1 MVKQHIKRIVICA
14 VLGAILGLSIY
25 LISPKIYEGS
35 TQILIA
41 TTDTSSLSTTP
52 EVASI
57 LQPGFSEN
65 VGTEISILRSRGIFR
80 QAMKRISEA
89 KGDARLQ
96 SLEMMDKLYLMYDVM
111 GARDSRA
118 VEIVVK
124 ANDPD
129 LAADIAN
136 EIVVIYNE
144 LRQESATESVTD
156 AQNML
161 DEQLVAARKSL
172 GEAEAK
178 LRDFK
183 QKTGMVDLTSRA
195 GQLVSYQSTLM
206 TQLEGVKA
214 DLQVADAQVAATK
227 KSLQGL
233 PKLVTEGYSESQ
245 SPIVQALENELAQY
259 ETQRTSL
266 LRIYTPDSKR
276 IKDIDDQ
283 IASTKQRILNA
294 EKQRWK
300 QTSRTYVRDNVQKQF
315 EDSLI
320 TSQVAKATLT
330 KRMQTLTEA
339 LNRVNEQVYKL
350 PADETKLATLI
361 REKEV
366 LEAKYKNL
374 RQALEELRYKGTAGM
389 RRAKTLYQ
397 AQAQPKPVA
406 PDLVKL
412 LVLCTIGG
420 TIVGFLFSV
429 AKESLRSTA
438 QTSVE
443 LSQLLGL
450 PVSATMPLLPPKQ
463 HRAVYR
469 SLAAP
474 QFKPFESFKFMAFS
488 MLYSSENP
496 PKRVLFTS
504 IGGAVGCSTS
514 ASQFA
519 IAAAR
524 TGKPTILMD
533 CDLRHGT
540 ITKLFN
546 LADKSGVREVINR
559 MLLASDKAEIVYP
572 SQHDQLSIVPTG
584 SQGGEGITDVPVGA
598 VSAFLDTLQEQTG
611 LIVIDAPPCDVVS
624 DALRFAPYVD
634 SVCLVASARTSKYQN
649 IALAID
655 LLKRA
660 GAKDVRLVMTH
671 ASPEEEAFSR
681 KSLYVVQR

>member
-25 LISPKIYEGS
+25 LISPKVYEGS

-41 TTDTSSLSTTP
+41 TTDTTSLATTP

-57 LQPGFSEN
+57 LQSGFSEN

-89 KGDARLQ
+89 RGDSWLQ
-96 SLEMMDKLYLMYDVM
+96 SPEAMDRLFLMYDVM
-111 GARDSRA
+111 GSRESRS
-118 VEIVVK
+118 VDIIVK
-124 ANDPD
+124 ANDPG
-129 LAADIAN
+129 LAADLAN

-144 LRQESATESVTD
+144 LRQDSATESVSD
-156 AQNML
+156 AQNMI
-161 DEQLVAARKSL
+161 DEQIKEARNSL
-172 GEAEAK
+172 GVAENK
-178 LRDFK
+178 LRIFK
-183 QKTGMVDLTSRA
+183 QETGMVDLGSRA

-206 TQLEGVKA
+206 TQLDSVKA
-214 DLQVADAQVAATK
+214 DLQVAEAQVAATK
-227 KSLQGL
+227 KSLKGL
-233 PKLVTEGYSESQ
+233 PRLVTEGYGEAQ

-259 ETQRTSL
+259 ETQRTSM

-283 IASTKQRILNA
+283 IANTKNRIVAA
-294 EKQRWK
+294 EKDRWK
-300 QTSRTYVRDNVQKQF
+300 QTSRSYVRDSVQKQF
-315 EDSLI
+315 EDSLV
-320 TSQVAKATLT
+320 TNQVGKATLT

-339 LNRVNEQVYKL
+339 LNRVNAQVKQL
-350 PADETKLATLI
+350 PQDETKMAELM
-361 REKEV
+361 REREV

-374 RQALEELRYKGTAGM
+374 RQASEDLRYKSTAGM
-389 RRAKTLYQ
+389 RRAKKLYE
-397 AQAQPKPVA
+397 AIPQPKPVA
-406 PDLVKL
+406 PDLMKL

-429 AKESLRSTA
+429 ARESLRSTA

-463 HRAVYR
+463 HRAVYK

-488 MLYSSENP
+488 MLYSMENP

-504 IGGAVGCSTS
+504 IGGSVGCSTS

-519 IAAAR
+519 IAASR
-524 TGKPTILMD
+524 TGKSTILMD
-533 CDLRHGT
+533 CDLRHAT
-540 ITKLFN
+540 ITRLFD
-546 LADKSGVREVINR
+546 LVDKSGVREVINK
-559 MLLASDKAEIVYP
+559 MLLASDKAGVVYP
-572 SQHDQLSIVPTG
+572 SQHDQLSVVPAG
-584 SQGGEGITDVPVGA
+584 SQGGEGLTDVPVGA
-598 VSAFLDTLQEQTG
+598 VSAFLDTLQEQAG

-634 SVCLVASARTSKYQN
+634 SVCLVASARSSRYQN

-681 KSLYVVQR
+681 KSLYVIR

>member
-25 LISPKIYEGS
+25 LISPKVYEGS

-41 TTDTSSLSTTP
+41 TTDTTSLATTP

-57 LQPGFSEN
+57 LQSGFSEN

-89 KGDARLQ
+89 RGDSGLQ
-96 SLEMMDKLYLMYDVM
+96 SPEVMDKLFLMYDVM
-111 GARDSRA
+111 GSRESRS
-118 VEIVVK
+118 VDIIVK
-124 ANDPD
+124 ANDPG
-129 LAADIAN
+129 LAADLAN

-144 LRQESATESVTD
+144 LRQDSATESVSD

-161 DEQLVAARKSL
+161 DEQIISARNSL
-172 GEAEAK
+172 GDAEKK

-183 QKTGMVDLTSRA
+183 QRTGMVDLGSRA
-195 GQLVSYQSTLM
+195 SQLVSYQSTLM
-206 TQLEGVKA
+206 TQLDGVKA
-214 DLQVADAQVAATK
+214 DLRVAEAQVAATK
-227 KSLQGL
+227 KSLKGL
-233 PKLVTEGYSESQ
+233 PRLVTEGYAVAQ

-283 IASTKQRILNA
+283 ISSTKNRIVEA
-294 EKQRWK
+294 EKDRWR
-300 QTSRTYVRDNVQKQF
+300 QTSRTYVRDSVQKQF
-315 EDSLI
+315 EDSLV
-320 TSQVAKATLT
+320 TNQVGKVTLE
-330 KRMQTLTEA
+330 KRVQTLTEA
-339 LNRVNEQVYKL
+339 LNKVNKQVFEL
-350 PADETKLATLI
+350 PADETEMATLF

-374 RQALEELRYKGTAGM
+374 RQALEELRYKSTAGM
-389 RRAKTLYQ
+389 RRAKKLYE
-397 AQAQPKPVA
+397 AIPQPKPVA
-406 PDLVKL
+406 PDLMKL

-429 AKESLRSTA
+429 ARESLRSTA

-463 HRAVYR
+463 HRAVYK

-488 MLYSSENP
+488 MLYSMENP

-519 IAAAR
+519 IAASR
-524 TGKPTILMD
+524 TGKSTILMD
-533 CDLRHGT
+533 CDLRHAT
-540 ITKLFN
+540 ITRLFD
-546 LADKSGVREVINR
+546 LVDKSGVREVINK
-559 MLLASDKAEIVYP
+559 MLLASDKAGVVYP
-572 SQHDQLSIVPTG
+572 SQHDQLSVVPAG
-584 SQGGEGITDVPVGA
+584 SQGGEGLTDVPVGS
-598 VSAFLDTLQEQTG
+598 VSAFLDTLQEQAG

-634 SVCLVASARTSKYQN
+634 SVCLVASARSSKYQN

-681 KSLYVVQR
+681 KSLYVIR